1 MDGGGD
7 LTSILGRAFV
17 HLGVLGLAAVLL
29 GGVAL
34 VLAVVFALRR
44 SGRGPF
50 AAAMGLAL
58 VSLAIGAA
66 GTALGYVAMENA
78 ITQLGPAVTPKDE
91 AAGTAAARASIYL
104 SSWLAVPGLF
114 VALHGLLR
122 PRPRPLEGD
131 ES

>member
-1 MDGGGD
+1 MDGNGG
-7 LTSILGRAFV
+7 LASILARAV
-17 HLGVLGLAAVLL
+17 SHLGVVGLAAVLL

-78 ITQLGPAVTPKDE
+78 ITQLGPAVTPQDE

-104 SSWLAVPGLF
+104 SSWVAVPGLL

-122 PRPRPLEGD
+122 PRPTPID
-131 ES
+131 EDPS